1 MLSNKQH
8 NEKILKIFSAIRCV
22 NKDQLPRYM
31 DGRLTE
37 VEKHLLE
44 QHLVD
49 CDLCYGALQA
59 LEKEGEQ
66 EQYQDLTS
74 KLQRYVKDSIQPVSH
89 VQKVAQYTKK
99 EKTKEHLLFY
109 FWVFAFIGLGI
120 GSVYVLRGHI
130 RNQPPPVR
138 YVAAVNPASDSN
150 AAENNGPAPAT
161 NAAVVA
167 PVNNAHASTPNPVNL
182 PNDPVASAATAKT
195 PASVDSAAIKKA
207 LALKAA
213 QKKATADSLA
223 KVKRAQLLQKQQDSI
238 RREAEKAKEKEAE
251 KPKEKDKSDEQPKQ
265 APKQETAAVKEKENN
280 PEPAKKEAAQ
290 PTAVDSDEYL
300 YKAAMVF
307 QQQGNYNEAIDRYR
321 RLESVSSGKYKEM
334 ARYQLAVCYR
344 NKGQTGKA
352 RRMFKEV
359 IRMDGSMKNA
369 AQQALDGL

>member
-8 NEKILKIFSAIRCV
+8 NEKVLKIFSAIRCV

-37 VEKHLLE
+37 IEKHLLE

-66 EQYQDLTS
+66 EQYQDLTG

-130 RNQPPPVR
+130 RNQPPPS
-138 YVAAVNPASDSN
+138 PDSN
-150 AAENNGPAPAT
+150 ASENTGPGPAT

-167 PVNNAHASTPNPVNL
+167 PVNNAQPSTPNPVHL

-213 QKKATADSLA
+213 QRKATADSLA

-251 KPKEKDKSDEQPKQ
+251 KPKDKEKNDEQPKQ

-321 RLESVSSGKYKEM
+321 RLESISSGKYKEM